1 MNLFMKFKVK
11 SSSYTYAISVFYFT
25 ITGFIGGGS
34 CDIQILPQ
42 KKRFRSFGL
51 STLRNNVTIRFFEF

>member
-1 MNLFMKFKVK
+1 MKFKVK

-34 CDIQILPQ
+34 CDIEILP
-42 KKRFRSFGL
+42 KKKVSKL
-51 STLRNNVTIRFFEF
+51 